1 MIPNTIHHGA
11 AMKTRTIQ
19 ISSVLALVLSGCGD
33 ASSLGVTQGG
43 AQDMALAREIIES
56 GGIPQAGSFTSEG
69 LFSEHDLPLEGEA
82 CAQDLCPRAALAKIV
97 PLDGGDSR
105 MLVQL
110 GFATGVDPDTF
121 RRTPLNLSVAVD
133 VSGSMSGDKLSAVK
147 EALSAMVAQLDGDD
161 RMSLVTYGTSAK
173 LKKRSVQMDDGGRRS
188 MLRAIGRMRTA
199 GSTNMEAGMDLAYG
213 QILDHAGQAGVSD
226 RLMLFTDAMPNVGAT
241 DAGSFMELMQSHSE
255 QGIGISVFGVGLDL
269 GAELAS
275 EISKTRGGN
284 SFFLADSDAISTVFD
299 EDFDFVVSPI
309 AYDLGVN
316 LELGEG
322 VGLEAAYGAPSAS
335 DDGFELSVSTLFLSR
350 RNGGIGVMLDAEDLS
365 GKLGT
370 LEIRYETVG
379 GETVE
384 DSVHLQYIGG
394 AHVSSTADADDLGVL
409 KMAHLIDEFHALE
422 AAAGFCSGEL
432 EGEAA
437 SVLVLEAQDR
447 LAEASLLLSDEAI
460 GEESMLMESLGDNLS
475 EGSDACWPQELSY
488 H

>member
-1 MIPNTIHHGA
+1 
-11 AMKTRTIQ
+11 MKTRTIQ
-19 ISSVLALVLSGCGD
+19 ISSVLALVLSGCGDASFLGD

-56 GGIPQAGSFTSEG
+56 GGIPEEGSFTSEG

-82 CAQDLCPRAALAKIV
+82 CAQDLCPRAALAQVV
-97 PLDGGDSR
+97 PLDGGDTR

-121 RRTPLNLSVAVD
+121 QRNPLNLSVAVD
-133 VSGSMSGDKLSAVK
+133 VSGSMSGEKLSSVK

-173 LKKRSVQMDDGGRRS
+173 LRKRSVQMDDGGQRS
-188 MLRAIGRMRTA
+188 MLRAIDRMRTA
-199 GSTNMEAGMDLAYG
+199 GSTNMEAGMELAYG
-213 QILDHAGQAGVSD
+213 QILEHAGQEGVSD

-241 DAGSFMELMQSHSE
+241 EPGSFIGLMQSHSE

-284 SFFLADSDAISTVFD
+284 SYFLADSEAISTVFD
-299 EDFDFVVSPI
+299 EDFDFVVTPV
-309 AYDLGVN
+309 AYDLGVA

-335 DDGFELSVSTLFLSR
+335 DDGFELGASTLFLSR

-370 LEIRYETVG
+370 LELRYETVG

-384 DSVHLQYIGG
+384 DSVHLQFIGG
-394 AHVSSTADADDLGVL
+394 SHVSSTADADDLGVL
-409 KMAHLIDEFHALE
+409 KMAHLIDEIHAIE

-432 EGEAA
+432 ASEEAA
-437 SVLVLEAQDR
+437 ALVLEAQER
-447 LAEASLLLSDEAI
+447 LAEASMLLSDEAI
-460 GEESMLMESLGDNLS
+460 GAESSLMERLGDNLDLGADS
-475 EGSDACWPQELSY
+475 CWGHEAY
-488 H
+488 EH